1 MADDRVAK
9 GDHACVPPE
18 MTDLTGRVALITG
31 ASGGIGRVMAR
42 RYAAC
47 GAKVALVARRCDEL
61 NVTASVI
68 ADEGGEAMVLVA
80 DIRDEDQCRNVIAET
95 LSRWRRLDVLVNNA
109 AVPGVDQPV
118 AEATTDNWHN
128 VLATNLVA
136 PMVLSREAL
145 RQAML
150 PAQTGNIQFVSS
162 AAARHVQ
169 PLKAHYA
176 AAKLGL
182 TALGQ
187 TLALE
192 VGTAGIRVNTL
203 IVGSVAGELF
213 DTYVG
218 RRAKAEGVSPADIR
232 ARLVGLNKLGRLVQ
246 PDEVAE
252 VSMWLAT
259 DAASAITGQ
268 DLNVTGG

>member
-1 MADDRVAK
+1 MS
-9 GDHACVPPE
+9 
-18 MTDLTGRVALITG
+18 DLTDRVALITG

-42 RYAAC
+42 RYAAR
-47 GAKVALVARRCDEL
+47 GAKVALVARRADEL
-61 NVTASVI
+61 NVTASAI
-68 ADEGGEAMVLVA
+68 EDEAGEALVLVA
-80 DIRDEDQCRNVIAET
+80 DIRDEEQCRGVIADT
-95 LSRWRRLDVLVNNA
+95 MSRWGRLDVLVNNA
-109 AVPGVDQPV
+109 AVPGIDQPV
-118 AEATTDNWHN
+118 AEATTENWHD

-150 PAQTGNIQFVSS
+150 PARAGNIQFLSS
-162 AAARHVQ
+162 AAARNVQ
-169 PLKAHYA
+169 LHKAHYA

-192 VGTAGIRVNTL
+192 VGSAGIRVNTL
-203 IVGSVAGELF
+203 VVGSVAGELF

-218 RRAKAEGVSPADIR
+218 RRAQAEGISPADVR
-232 ARLVGLNKLGRLVQ
+232 ARLMRLNKLGRLVQ

-252 VSMWLAT
+252 VSIWLAA
-259 DAASAITGQ
+259 DASSAITGQ

>member
-1 MADDRVAK
+1 MN
-9 GDHACVPPE
+9 
-18 MTDLTGRVALITG
+18 DLTGRVALITG

-47 GAKVALVARRCDEL
+47 GAKVALVARRADEL
-61 NVTASVI
+61 NVTASAIV
-68 ADEGGEAMVLVA
+68 DEAGQALVLVA
-80 DIRDEDQCRNVIAET
+80 DIRDEEQCRGVIADT
-95 LSRWRRLDVLVNNA
+95 MSRWGRLDVLVNNA
-109 AVPGVDQPV
+109 AVPGSDQPV
-118 AEATTDNWHN
+118 AEATTANWHD
-128 VLATNLVA
+128 VLDTNLVA

-150 PAQTGNIQFVSS
+150 PARAGNIQFLSS
-162 AAARHVQ
+162 AAARNVQ
-169 PLKAHYA
+169 LHKAHYA

-192 VGTAGIRVNTL
+192 VGSAGIRVNTL
-203 IVGSVAGELF
+203 VVGSVAGELF

-218 RRAKAEGVSPADIR
+218 RRAQAEGISPADVR
-232 ARLVGLNKLGRLVQ
+232 ARLMRLNKLGRLVQ

-252 VSMWLAT
+252 VSIWLAT
-259 DAASAITGQ
+259 DASSAITGQ

>member
-1 MADDRVAK
+1 VS
-9 GDHACVPPE
+9 
-18 MTDLTGRVALITG
+18 DLTGRVALITG

-47 GAKVALVARRCDEL
+47 GAKVALVARRADEL
-61 NVTASVI
+61 NVTAAVI
-68 ADEGGEAMVLVA
+68 AEEGGEALVLVA
-80 DIRDEDQCRNVIAET
+80 DIRDEDHCCDVVAAT
-95 LSRWRRLDVLVNNA
+95 MSRWGRLDVLVNNA
-109 AVPGVDQPV
+109 AVPGVDQSV
-118 AEATTDNWHN
+118 AEATTANWHD

-150 PAQTGNIQFVSS
+150 PAKEGNIQFLSS
-162 AAARHVQ
+162 AAARNVQ

-192 VGTAGIRVNTL
+192 VGSAGIRVNTL
-203 IVGSVAGELF
+203 VVGSVAGELF

-218 RRAKAEGVSPADIR
+218 RRAEAEGINPADVR
-232 ARLVGLNKLGRLVQ
+232 ARLVRLNKLGRLVQ

-252 VSMWLAT
+252 VSIWLAS
-259 DAASAITGQ
+259 DDSSAITGQ